1 MEYLSAIKLFEGMR
15 EVYLKSAA
23 KEKNRGNAMI
33 AMTIKGLRETI
44 EKHRKWLN
52 DRDNGERANLSNVN
66 LRNVNLCNV
75 DLSYA
80 NLRGSDLFCANLQG
94 ANLQGANLQCVSL
107 VGTYLRYANLQGA
120 NLQHAD
126 LQYADLRNADL
137 QNTALQEA
145 DLRYAYLMAANLSY
159 SKLAWTDLSYAVR
172 PWLITISNIGS
183 RKAETLYFADK
194 DIVLCGCW
202 NNYRGGT
209 LDEFKAKIDK
219 IYPADSKDEMRR
231 KYRVEYLRAIE
242 MFEPMREAY
251 LKSAEAE
258 KHD

>member
-1 MEYLSAIKLFEGMR
+1 MEYLLAIKLFEGMR

-33 AMTIKGLRETI
+33 AMTIKGLREI
-44 EKHRKWLN
+44 LEKHREWLN
-52 DRDNGERANLSNVN
+52 NRDNGERANLSNVN
-66 LRNVNLCNV
+66 LRNVDLCNV

-94 ANLQGANLQCVSL
+94 ANLQGANLQCASL
-107 VGTYLRYANLQGA
+107 VGAYLRYANLQGA
-120 NLQHAD
+120 NLQYTNLQYTD
-126 LQYADLRNADL
+126 LQY
-137 QNTALQEA
+137 A
-145 DLRYAYLMAANLSY
+145 DLRYAYLMAANLNY
-159 SKLAWTDLSYAVR
+159 SKLACTDLSYAVR

-202 NNYRGGT
+202 NDYRGGT

-219 IYPADSKDEMRR
+219 TYPADSKDEMRR

-242 MFEPMREAY
+242 MFEPMRETY

>member
-23 KEKNRGNAMI
+23 KEKNRSNAMI
-33 AMTIKGLRETI
+33 AMTIKGLRETL

-66 LRNVNLCNV
+66 LRNVDLCNV

-94 ANLQGANLQCVSL
+94 ANLQGANLQY
-107 VGTYLRYANLQGA
+107 T
-120 NLQHAD
+120 D
-126 LQYADLRNADL
+126 LQYADLRNVDL
-137 QNTALQEA
+137 QNIALQET
-145 DLRYAYLMAANLSY
+145 DLRYAYLMAANLNY
-159 SKLAWTDLSYAVR
+159 SKLACTDLSYAVR